1 MRTPR
6 FVAEIGSPAHREQLR
21 AGIATGYLTVLGFLG
36 LGVLA
41 HVTGVLAFQRAFFVP
56 LAVKVVAN
64 TLSWIAIREDRWV
77 LASAGLN
84 VLADMFAMTSLIY
97 FTGAEQSHIFPIY
110 LIEITV
116 LALLGNVGITVC
128 GMIVAVAMYG
138 TMAVLVA
145 HGVIPHYPQPAALA
159 WPMSARAIAVDVVY
173 TAFVLGVPTYFTA
186 RILQDLRHK
195 TRALEERTQALV
207 EAGRQRSQ
215 FMANVT
221 HELRTPIHG
230 ICGLSDLVES
240 GIYGPVSPK
249 QRDAQQSIKRSA
261 RSLLALIDD
270 LLELSRADAG
280 KLVLAAEPVD
290 VAELVT
296 TVVAAA
302 RWMVGTKNVTIETD
316 VASGIAPVHADP
328 RGLKQ
333 VLLNLLSNAA
343 KFTPEGGR
351 IVLRARPDGDAAV
364 RLEVEDS
371 GIGIAPE
378 DQERIFEEFRQL
390 DGSAERAYGGV
401 GLGLAVVRRLT
412 EAMGA
417 RVDVKSAKGAGA
429 TFGVSVPR
437 AAAAPVSRSAVTPS
451 AAPQPRAAAAVA
463 AASEKSPESVR
474 SRTA

>member
-6 FVAEIGSPAHREQLR
+6 FVAEVGSPAHREQLR

-36 LGVLA
+36 LGILA

-56 LAVKVVAN
+56 LTVKVVAN
-64 TLSWIAIREDRWV
+64 TLSWIAIRKDRWV
-77 LASAGLN
+77 LPSAGLN
-84 VLADMFAMTSLIY
+84 VLADMFAMTALIY
-97 FTGAEQSHIFPIY
+97 FTGGEQSHLFPIY

-128 GMIVAVAMYG
+128 GAIVAVTMYG
-138 TMAVLVA
+138 AMALLVA
-145 HGVIPHYPQPAALA
+145 RGVIPHYPQPAPLA
-159 WPMSARAIAVDVVY
+159 WPMSARAIAVDVLY

-186 RILQDLRHK
+186 RILQDLREK

-207 EAGRQRSQ
+207 EAGRQKSQ

-270 LLELSRADAG
+270 LLQLSRADAG
-280 KLVLAAEPVD
+280 KLTLAPEQVD

-296 TVVAAA
+296 TVAAAA

-316 VASGIAPVHADP
+316 VASDVAPVHADP

-351 IVLRARPDGDAAV
+351 IVLRARTDGDAGV
-364 RLEVEDS
+364 RLEVQDS
-371 GIGIAPE
+371 GIGIAAE

-401 GLGLAVVRRLT
+401 GLGLAVVRRLAD
-412 EAMGA
+412 AMGA

-437 AAAAPVSRSAVTPS
+437 GATPPTSAVTPS

>member
-1 MRTPR
+1 MRAPR

-21 AGIATGYLTVLGFLG
+21 AGIATGYMTVLGFLA

-56 LAVKVVAN
+56 LGAKLLAN
-64 TLSWIAIREDRWV
+64 TLSWISIRKDRWV
-77 LASAGLN
+77 LPSAGLN
-84 VLADMFAMTSLIY
+84 VLADMFAMTALIY
-97 FTGAEQSHIFPIY
+97 FTGGEQSHLFPIY

-128 GMIVAVAMYG
+128 GAVVAVAMYG
-138 TMAVLVA
+138 AMAVLVA
-145 HGVIPHYPQPAALA
+145 RGVLPYYPQPAALA
-159 WPMSARAIAVDVVY
+159 WPMSARVIAVDVVY
-173 TAFVLGVPTYFTA
+173 TAFVLGVPTYYTA
-186 RILQDLRHK
+186 RILQDLREKQH
-195 TRALEERTQALV
+195 ALEERTQALV
-207 EAGRQRSQ
+207 EAGRQKSQ

-270 LLELSRADAG
+270 LLQLARADAG
-280 KLVLAAEPVD
+280 QLSLVPESVD
-290 VAELVT
+290 VAELVA

-302 RWMVGTKNVTIETD
+302 RWMVGTKNLTIETD
-316 VASGIAPVHADP
+316 VEPGVPPAYADP

-351 IVLRARPDGDAAV
+351 IVVRARAPSEQDAAV

-378 DQERIFEEFRQL
+378 DQERIFEEFLQL

-429 TFGVSVPR
+429 TFAVSVPR
-437 AAAAPVSRSAVTPS
+437 RAPPVSAVTPS

-463 AASEKSPESVR
+463 AASERSPESAR